1 MRNEEVRSDYRAG
14 GSAIQSGEQGER
26 VGKEGR

>member
-26 VGKEGR
+26 VHGQRR